1 MSFLQQCSML
11 TELLDR
17 IFSRNKK
24 ENSRASAKRRLQIV
38 LAHDRTDLS
47 PAIVEK
53 MRQEIL
59 EVVSRYVEI
68 DPEESE
74 FSLESDQRT
83 TALIAN
89 LPIRKVKDG
98 KEVTVDVDT
107 LPPIAAT
114 EEVLELDA
122 ADLPTEE
129 LDISTSDLSTP
140 IEPYTAP
147 PEPKIKV
154 PSVEEIGRNDATTP
168 ANSINPVEA
177 NSTGTEAKKETQ
189 QAGADQNNAEQ
200 NNAEQTGSNPD
211 LK

>member
-1 MSFLQQCSML
+1 ML

-47 PAIVEK
+47 PATVEK

-68 DPEESE
+68 DTEESE

-89 LPIRKVKDG
+89 LPIRKVKEG
-98 KEVTVDVDT
+98 KEVTVDVET
-107 LPPIAAT
+107 LPPVAAT
-114 EEVLELDA
+114 EEVLELDSA
-122 ADLPTEE
+122 ELPTEE
-129 LDISTSDLSTP
+129 LDVSTSNLNSP

-147 PEPKIKV
+147 PESRAKPATAPLETAISGPEPLV
-154 PSVEEIGRNDATTP
+154 GGGSIDASSTDTPSTDTPSTDTADPDPLSPTPTNGDSLPPDANP
-168 ANSINPVEA
+168 SNSNEP
-177 NSTGTEAKKETQ
+177 
-189 QAGADQNNAEQ
+189 
-200 NNAEQTGSNPD
+200 
-211 LK
+211 

>member
-1 MSFLQQCSML
+1 ML
-11 TELLDR
+11 TELLER
-17 IFSRNKK
+17 IFLRNTK

-98 KEVTVDVDT
+98 KGEVVDVET
-107 LPPIAAT
+107 LPPMT
-114 EEVLELDA
+114 PSEEVLELSIDSSE
-122 ADLPTEE
+122 LPTEE
-129 LDISTSDLSTP
+129 LEVATQAPGLDTEPTVIVIDPKSASDAKPVPLKHPSEFEELDQEQNPSADIASG
-140 IEPYTAP
+140 P
-147 PEPKIKV
+147 PE
-154 PSVEEIGRNDATTP
+154 
-168 ANSINPVEA
+168 
-177 NSTGTEAKKETQ
+177 
-189 QAGADQNNAEQ
+189 QN
-200 NNAEQTGSNPD
+200 
-211 LK
+211 

>member
-1 MSFLQQCSML
+1 ML

-68 DPEESE
+68 DAEESE

-98 KEVTVDVDT
+98 KEVIVDVET

-114 EEVLELDA
+114 EEVLELDS

-129 LDISTSDLSTP
+129 LDISTSDLSAP
-140 IEPYTAP
+140 IEPYTAL
-147 PEPKIKV
+147 PEPKTKT
-154 PSVEEIGRNDATTP
+154 PLGEGATVKEATHSAEP
-168 ANSINPVEA
+168 AELA
-177 NSTGTEAKKETQ
+177 ETNSTDAAETSKN
-189 QAGADQNNAEQ
+189 ANPTAEQ
-200 NNAEQTGSNPD
+200 NNADSTRSDPP
-211 LK
+211 L